1 MKRFVILLAVVM
13 ALATSSGCCC
23 VERIACV
30 GLWGCTGPWGPY
42 YAHEGPYCGPAPRGP
57 CGYCKDC
64 AAVGKRDY
72 DREPM
77 PLETG
82 PAERGAE
89 DTDPT
94 EDGLDD
100 GLYDGRP
107 EPTPAPMSA
116 PQANKQ
122 RPFYLEDLFERMR
135 GRPRAERFDHYQVD
149 YESVERTGT
158 GRAVYR

>member
-1 MKRFVILLAVVM
+1 MKRFVILLAAVM

-30 GLWGCTGPWGPY
+30 GLWGCPGPWGPY

-57 CGYCKDC
+57 CGYCQNC
-64 AAVGKRDY
+64 AAVGSRDY
-72 DREPM
+72 DREPE
-77 PLETG
+77 PIETG
-82 PAERGAE
+82 PAEHGAE

-94 EDGLDD
+94 EGGLDD
-100 GLYDGRP
+100 GLYDGQQ
-107 EPTPAPMSA
+107 PAPAPAPS

-122 RPFYLEDLFERMR
+122 RPFYLEDLFARMR
-135 GRPRAERFDHYQVD
+135 GRPSRERFDHYQVD
-149 YESVERTGT
+149 YESVEPSGP